1 MVDGGCPPAH
11 NAPPCPD
18 KPLSAR
24 LTVTKPGATTT
35 LATATSDADGRFRIP
50 LEPGRYTLR
59 PANLTG
65 SPVPAA
71 APVDVD
77 VQPQRFTTITVSF
90 DSGVR

>member
-1 MVDGGCPPAH
+1 MVDGGCLATR
-11 NAPPCPD
+11 NASPCPD

-24 LTVTKPGATTT
+24 LTVLRPGSRTTV
-35 LATATSDADGRFRIP
+35 ASAISDADGHFRIP
-50 LEPGRYTLR
+50 LAAGRYTLH

-71 APVDVD
+71 VPVDVE
-77 VQPQRFTTITVSF
+77 VQPHRYTTVDVSF